1 MADETKG
8 GLGFPLQGL
17 DTKGTDERGMDSPVS
32 ISPALS
38 QQGVEVNA
46 GHCPEIDFGK
56 VNLQPRK
63 ITMTLDATILK
74 FEMTQFKK

>member
-1 MADETKG
+1 
-8 GLGFPLQGL
+8 
-17 DTKGTDERGMDSPVS
+17 MDSPVS

-74 FEMTQFKK
+74 FEMTQFKR

>member
-8 GLGFPLQGL
+8 GLGFPLQSL

-74 FEMTQFKK
+74 FEMTQFKR